1 MLSDVTPF
9 SSGFGGASQS
19 PAIAQA
25 FAHAALDPAG
35 ACKQPAAGVVDLAVS
50 LTGPASLTPGT
61 PASSWLRV
69 ANPDVVARTA
79 PTVTV
84 TLPPGVTAVGTPPV
98 GCTFSSANTIVTCQ
112 LPDRSVAGSS
122 NLSIQLVAAAGGAG
136 GATPSR
142 RCRPRPAKS
151 TQPTTMRLWRSPL
164 APRRLHRPPCQRWMS
179 GRCLRWAACCRWWL
193 RAAVGRA
200 DARLPVR
207 GGAQAARAP
216 ARLQPCSKLSATAS
230 PTLMPSMPADRMPP
244 A

>member
-9 SSGFGGASQS
+9 FSGFGGASQS

-50 LTGPASLTPGT
+50 LTSPASLTPGT
-61 PASSWLRV
+61 PANYLLRV
-69 ANPDVVARTA
+69 ANPGVVASTA
-79 PTVTV
+79 IHGDPHI
-84 TLPPGVTAVGTPPV
+84 AD
-98 GCTFSSANTIVTCQ
+98 GC
-112 LPDRSVAGSS
+112 DRDRYFACWLHLQFRKHHRDVSVARPVSCPE
-122 NLSIQLVAAAGGAG
+122 LQLNDPGGGRRRCG

-179 GRCLRWAACCRWWL
+179 GRCFRWAACCRWWL
-193 RAAVGRA
+193 RAAVAKTEAKPPSVAG
-200 DARLPVR
+200 LV
-207 GGAQAARAP
+207 G
-216 ARLQPCSKLSATAS
+216 SACE
-230 PTLMPSMPADRMPP
+230 P
-244 A
+244 